1 MSQGGGGNHWRTY
14 GEESDTVK
22 TSLPPSLTHWSL
34 CTGLKE
40 AHGAAGKPPG
50 NTGDVRHLVAGSDSR
65 RTPAKGFT
73 GEPGILLRGDKV
85 TSRGL

>member
-1 MSQGGGGNHWRTY
+1 MGIT
-14 GEESDTVK
+14 GELTVRK
-22 TSLPPSLTHWSL
+22 VTQSKLPSLPRS